1 MHLKRMGAMLAA
13 LACLSLSAAACAAQP
28 GPSPTSGA
36 VAVQP
41 TTPLASQTRLCAP
54 DDTTDEK
61 ILFEVENAYRGTA
74 SSYLIIEQAGLLSP
88 PVKATA
94 KQSLGTAYSALLL
107 ARQAYAVCDAPSL
120 FGKVGQALG
129 LIGKVKALLP
139 AKAR

>member
-1 MHLKRMGAMLAA
+1 MLAA

-28 GPSPTSGA
+28 GPSPASGA
-36 VAVQP
+36 VAGQP
-41 TTPLASQTRLCAP
+41 PPATASAPRLCAAG
-54 DDTTDEK
+54 DTTDEK

-74 SSYLIIEQAGLLSP
+74 STYLIVEQAGLLSP
-88 PVKATA
+88 SVKATA
-94 KQSLGTAYSALLL
+94 KSSLGTAYSALLL

-139 AKAR
+139 KAS